1 MGCASRLAVQ
11 AVAPVDR
18 RSTAGEHIVSNRE
31 GCSNAR
37 RVRSVMLGI
46 ILAGSTMPIAATAGT
61 VFTWDPAGA
70 SPSVSAPAFTA
81 DGIVGTHN
89 LYDSGPKANPS
100 PVLHTVHFLEQITGF
115 TLNGVPIATPG
126 LNGPPGAAG
135 SYGLYLTMQT
145 LTASIGPPN
154 TYQYLGGQAALKL
167 DPGNNDGAASSTPSG
182 LTFANPAGTADDIT
196 LATGSLV
203 SGHYTLNPA
212 PNIRSIGN
220 FVQTFQPA
228 AGEGGFF
235 VSPVSP
241 HDMIQLIDTTA
252 PDNIAF
258 PPDPSDPALQ
268 FSVLNG
274 GTAMIDFLVP
284 EPAWILLLGSGLFG
298 LVAIRGRN
306 RRPR

>member
-1 MGCASRLAVQ
+1 
-11 AVAPVDR
+11 
-18 RSTAGEHIVSNRE
+18 
-31 GCSNAR
+31 
-37 RVRSVMLGI
+37 
-46 ILAGSTMPIAATAGT
+46 MPIAATADT

-89 LYDSGPKANPS
+89 LYDIGPIANPS
-100 PVLHTVHFLEQITGF
+100 PVTHTVNFLEQITGF
-115 TLNGVPIATPG
+115 TLNGMPVATPG
-126 LNGPPGAAG
+126 LNGPLGAAG

-154 TYQYLGGQAALKL
+154 TYQYLSGHVALML

-182 LTFANPAGTADDIT
+182 LTFANTGPTGTADDIT

-203 SGHYTLNPA
+203 SGHYSLNPA
-212 PNIRSIGN
+212 PGIRSIGD
-220 FVQTFQPA
+220 FVQTFQPT

-235 VSPVSP
+235 VSPVSQY
-241 HDMIQLIDTTA
+241 DMIQLIDTTT

-258 PPDPSDPALQ
+258 FPDPSDPALQ
-268 FSVLNG
+268 ISVLNG

-284 EPAWILLLGSGLFG
+284 EPASILLLGLGLSG
-298 LVAIRGRN
+298 LVAVRGRN
-306 RRPR
+306 CRPR